1 MKKIFTLVVVALSAI
16 SANAQTEVLD
26 VASENIQTKIASAIA
41 NPTQNSNSK
50 FIMVPESEKI
60 FPVGTWETGDF
71 SVITGGT
78 SISLTEYVW
87 EASTASITLKAVSTP
102 NADAAANE
110 SWQVVS
116 TNNNMK
122 LNVEGCSP
130 AFTMAMKGKNGNPSL
145 AYYDFYEYNQDN
157 ASVHRVGE
165 TLWSIDCNELPAK
178 GQYYEFT
185 ASTSGLLKV
194 GVYIHRI
201 NGVKTVILDKETK
214 RPLPKTGMKLEGF
227 MQNNTWNGFEEKV
240 WHDFVI
246 NDVYEIEANGN
257 NRAVF
262 GYLSFEVEAGKSYM
276 LFCHKQQLGL
286 YGYEFTPGATLGINS
301 IANSV
306 EKSVK
311 GYYTL
316 DGAKVNAPVNGITIV
331 KYSDGTAKKVI
342 K

>member
-26 VASENIQTKIASAIA
+26 VASEPIQTKIAYAIA
-41 NPTQNSNSK
+41 HPTQNSNSK

-60 FPVGTWETGDF
+60 FPKGTWETGDF

-102 NADAAANE
+102 NADAAADE
-110 SWQVVS
+110 SWKVVS

-145 AYYDFYEYNQDN
+145 AYYDFYEYNQEDN
-157 ASVHRVGE
+157 ESVHRVGE

-201 NGVKTVILDKETK
+201 SGVKTVILDKETK

-227 MQNNTWNGFEEKV
+227 MQNNTWDGFEGKV

-246 NDVYEIEANGN
+246 NDVYEIN
-257 NRAVF
+257 NKF
-262 GYLSFEVEAGKSYM
+262 K
-276 LFCHKQQLGL
+276 
-286 YGYEFTPGATLGINS
+286 
-301 IANSV
+301 
-306 EKSVK
+306 
-311 GYYTL
+311 YY
-316 DGAKVNAPVNGITIV
+316 
-331 KYSDGTAKKVI
+331 YY
-342 K
+342 

>member
-1 MKKIFTLVVVALSAI
+1 MIFPSYRFK
-16 SANAQTEVLD
+16 SNG
-26 VASENIQTKIASAIA
+26 SENSA
-41 NPTQNSNSK
+41 
-50 FIMVPESEKI
+50 
-60 FPVGTWETGDF
+60 
-71 SVITGGT
+71 
-78 SISLTEYVW
+78 
-87 EASTASITLKAVSTP
+87 
-102 NADAAANE
+102 
-110 SWQVVS
+110 
-116 TNNNMK
+116 
-122 LNVEGCSP
+122 
-130 AFTMAMKGKNGNPSL
+130 
-145 AYYDFYEYNQDN
+145 
-157 ASVHRVGE
+157 VH
-165 TLWSIDCNELPAK
+165 
-178 GQYYEFT
+178 
-185 ASTSGLLKV
+185 STSGLLKV

-201 NGVKTVILDKETK
+201 SGVKTVILDKETK

-227 MQNNTWNGFEEKV
+227 MNNNTWDGFEGKV

-276 LFCHKQQLGL
+276 LFSHKQQLGL

-301 IANSV
+301 ISNSV